1 MDIWT
6 RIALFMYRLLP
17 PVPRQQVEPRVP
29 VGLGRSPFGLDAAA
43 IFEPLQGRVH

>member
-6 RIALFMYRLLP
+6 RFALFMYRLLP
-17 PVPRQQVEPRVP
+17 PVPHVEPRVP